1 MPLAGRVP
9 LLGSDLDDVL
19 ELNTLLIEGLLI
31 LLDGPLGLEKLKFS
45 NPNLISKGS
54 LLVE

>member
-1 MPLAGRVP
+1 M
-9 LLGSDLDDVL
+9 LGSDLDDVL